1 VLTVCDVASKIL
13 ANNDVPCWAMSS
25 VKLLLDLSGDILLD
39 VVFFESGGRDVHA
52 LLLQVLAHIDRFYD
66 GFWASDAIVRRI
78 L

>member
-1 VLTVCDVASKIL
+1 MLTVCNVASKIL
-13 ANNDVPCWAMSS
+13 ANNDVPCGAMSS

-39 VVFFESGGRDVHA
+39 VVFLEGGGRDVHA
-52 LLLQVLAHIDRFYD
+52 LRLQVLAHIDRFYN